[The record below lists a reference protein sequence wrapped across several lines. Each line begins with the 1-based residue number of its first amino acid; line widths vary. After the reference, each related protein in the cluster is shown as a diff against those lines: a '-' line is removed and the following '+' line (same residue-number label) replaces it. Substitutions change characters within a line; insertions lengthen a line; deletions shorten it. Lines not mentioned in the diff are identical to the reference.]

1 MRRNADSAGKA
12 GPRAAKHS
20 RASAI
25 EAFDESGAMMLV
37 RKGDKLI
44 RIMYSTCPCGV
55 EAIKPLAKT
64 LADRL

>member
-1 MRRNADSAGKA
+1 VLGSL
-12 GPRAAKHS
+12 GPGQQG
-20 RASAI
+20 I
-25 EAFDESGAMMLV
+25 PGIGDQAFDEAGAMMMV

-44 RIMYSTCPCGV
+44 RIMYSTCPCSV

>member
-1 MRRNADSAGKA
+1 
-12 GPRAAKHS
+12 
-20 RASAI
+20 
-25 EAFDESGAMMLV
+25 MMMV

-44 RIMYSTCPCGV
+44 RIMYSTCPCSV